1 MNKIKIVFMVFI
13 LFANTAISQTQI
25 DWSVLSDVEFTD
37 VYMEEVDEYFLYPH
51 FGPSVRN
58 LAGQEVM
65 IRGFVLA
72 IDPTENY
79 YILSKGPFSSCFFC
93 GVGGP
98 ETIVELEMKSSKDV
112 FIMDEVAT
120 LKGTLKLNSDDI
132 YQCNYI
138 LQNAEVYLRE

>member
-1 MNKIKIVFMVFI
+1 MNRTTIIYITFTIFAKITF
-13 LFANTAISQTQI
+13 SQTQI
-25 DWSVLSDVEFTD
+25 DWDVLSDVEFTD
-37 VYMEEVDEYFLYPH
+37 VYMEEVDEYFIST
-51 FGPSVRN
+51 FRPSVRN

-98 ETIVELEMKSSKDV
+98 ETIVELEMKSSKEV

-120 LKGTLKLNSDDI
+120 IKGTLKLNADDI

-138 LQNAEVYLRE
+138 LQSAEVYLRE

>member
-1 MNKIKIVFMVFI
+1 MMTKYLIIF
-13 LFANTAISQTQI
+13 LFLFTKTAIAQEEI
-25 DWSVLSDVEFTD
+25 DWNTLSDVEFTD

-51 FGPSVRN
+51 FGPTIRQ
-58 LAGQEVM
+58 LAGKKVK

-98 ETIVELEMKSSKDV
+98 ETIVELEMKSSKEV

-120 LKGTLKLNSDDI
+120 ITGILKLDSDDI

-138 LQNAEVYLRE
+138 LQDAEVYLRE

>member
-1 MNKIKIVFMVFI
+1 MNRTTIIYITFTIFAKITF
-13 LFANTAISQTQI
+13 SQTQI
-25 DWSVLSDVEFTD
+25 DWDVLSDVEFTD

-72 IDPTENY
+72 IDPTESY

-98 ETIVELEMKSSKDV
+98 ETIVELEMKSSNEV

-120 LKGTLKLNSDDI
+120 IKGTLKLNADDI

>member
-1 MNKIKIVFMVFI
+1 MHRLLI
-13 LFANTAISQTQI
+13 LTLCFFVKFSYSQIEI
-25 DWSVLSDVEFTD
+25 DWSTLADVEFTD
-37 VYMEEVDEYFLYPH
+37 VYMEEEDEYFLYPH
-51 FGPSVRN
+51 FGMNVQE
-58 LAGQEVM
+58 LAGKQVV

-72 IDPTENY
+72 IDPTDNY

-98 ETIVELEMKSSKDV
+98 ETIIELEMKSKKDV

-120 LKGTLKLNSDDI
+120 MKGTLKLNSDDI

-138 LQNAEVYLRE
+138 LQNAEVYLR

>member
-1 MNKIKIVFMVFI
+1 MNRTTIIYIMFTIFAKITF
-13 LFANTAISQTQI
+13 SQTQI
-25 DWSVLSDVEFTD
+25 DWDVLSDVEFTD

-98 ETIVELEMKSSKDV
+98 ETIVELEMKSSKEV

-120 LKGTLKLNSDDI
+120 IKGTLKLNADDI

>member
-1 MNKIKIVFMVFI
+1 MHRLLILILSFFI
-13 LFANTAISQTQI
+13 ITAYSQTEI
-25 DWSVLSDVEFTD
+25 DWGTLADVEFTD

-51 FGPSVRN
+51 FGSSVRE
-58 LAGQEVM
+58 LAGQEVL

-72 IDPTENY
+72 IDPTDNY

-98 ETIVELEMKSSKDV
+98 ETIIELEMKSKKEI
-112 FIMDEVAT
+112 FIMDDVAT

-132 YQCNYI
+132 YHCNYI
-138 LQNAEVYLRE
+138 LQDAEVYLRE

>member
-1 MNKIKIVFMVFI
+1 MMIRPLIILILLFIKT
-13 LFANTAISQTQI
+13 TAVAQEEI
-25 DWSVLSDVEFTD
+25 DWNTLSDVEFTD

-51 FGPSVRN
+51 FGPTIRA
-58 LAGQEVM
+58 LAGKRVK

-98 ETIVELEMKSSKDV
+98 ETIVELEMKSSKEV

-120 LKGTLKLNSDDI
+120 ITGKLKLNSDDI
-132 YQCNYI
+132 YKCNYI
-138 LQNAEVYLRE
+138 LQDAEVYLRE

>member
-1 MNKIKIVFMVFI
+1 MNKIKIVFMMFI

-58 LAGQEVM
+58 LAGQEIM
-65 IRGFVLA
+65 IKGFVLA

-120 LKGTLKLNSDDI
+120 LKGTLKLNRRH
-132 YQCNYI
+132 
-138 LQNAEVYLRE
+138 LPM

>member
-1 MNKIKIVFMVFI
+1 MNRLKIILFI
-13 LFANTAISQTQI
+13 LIAKFSFAQKEI
-25 DWSVLSDVEFTD
+25 DWNVLADVQFTD
-37 VYMEEVDEYFLYPH
+37 LYIEEVDEYFLYPH
-51 FGPSVRN
+51 FGPSVRE

-98 ETIVELEMKSSKDV
+98 ETIVELEMNV
-112 FIMDEVAT
+112 
-120 LKGTLKLNSDDI
+120 LKRCFYNGRGCHYKRNIKT
-132 YQCNYI
+132 
-138 LQNAEVYLRE
+138 

>member
-1 MNKIKIVFMVFI
+1 MNRTTIIYITFTIFAKITF
-13 LFANTAISQTQI
+13 SQTQI
-25 DWSVLSDVEFTD
+25 DWDVLSDVEFTD

-51 FGPSVRN
+51 FGSSVRN

-98 ETIVELEMKSSKDV
+98 ETIVELEMKSSKEV

-120 LKGTLKLNSDDI
+120 IKGTLKLNADDI